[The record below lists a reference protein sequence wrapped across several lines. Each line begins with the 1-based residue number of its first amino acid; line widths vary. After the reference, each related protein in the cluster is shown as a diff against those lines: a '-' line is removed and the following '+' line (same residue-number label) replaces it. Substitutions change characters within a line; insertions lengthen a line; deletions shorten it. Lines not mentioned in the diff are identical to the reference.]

1 MVELL
6 GMTHKSV
13 LIIAHDF
20 PPIRT
25 SGIYRPLKFAKY
37 LPEFGWQPVVV
48 SAQPFG
54 VGALDDSMLRELPA
68 DVEVIRAERPSMLDW
83 EARVYKRLLRRDPR
97 ELTRVSKSADH
108 TGKPAPAPGTSWRNL
123 LLRGVLSPARA
134 LLQHALYFPD
144 DANLWARH
152 AYQAAAEVVGRRK
165 IDAIFS
171 TSSPAS
177 AHLVAAALSRR
188 FSIPWVAD
196 FRDPWTRNIP
206 KQHDPALRR
215 AIERR
220 VEIAVLRRA
229 SQIIYISDRLAEL
242 AREAFPMVP
251 ASKFHVIENGYDES
265 DFSGAGAY
273 CASPDQPL
281 TMLNV
286 GTIYRSTGF
295 ESLLAVIEQLHAD
308 QPSLAPRLE
317 HVGPLFSDQRQR
329 LAKLDELGAV
339 SLSGVVSHDRI
350 AAMMVRA
357 DVHVLT
363 VPDGAVDRPANIPGK
378 LYEQLRSGRP
388 ILYVGPENDTS
399 RHIANADAG
408 WVFRAEQ
415 REELAT
421 KLTELVA
428 AKRIGSLPHGA
439 LPSRVGH
446 FERRQLTRLLSDRLI
461 AAVEGRTS

>member
-1 MVELL
+1 
-6 GMTHKSV
+6 MTQKSV

-54 VGALDDSMLRELPA
+54 VGALDDSMLRELPP
-68 DVEVIRAERPSMLDW
+68 DVEVIRATRPSMLDW
-83 EARVYKRLLRRDPR
+83 EARIYQTLLRRDPR
-97 ELTRVSKSADH
+97 QLAQVSKPADA
-108 TGKPAPAPGTSWRNL
+108 TLTPAVPSTKSWRKL

-134 LLQHALYFPD
+134 MLQHALYFPD

-152 AYQAAAEVVGRRK
+152 AYRAAVEVVECRK
-165 IDAIFS
+165 IDAMFS

-177 AHLVAAALSRR
+177 AHLVAAALNRR
-188 FSIPWVAD
+188 FNIPWVAD

-229 SQIIYISDRLAEL
+229 SEIIYISDTLAEL

-265 DFSGAGAY
+265 DFSGAGDY
-273 CASPDQPL
+273 SASPDQPL

-286 GTIYRSTGF
+286 GTIYKSTGF

-317 HVGPLFSDQRQR
+317 HVGPLFSDQKQR
-329 LAKLDELGAV
+329 LARLDEFGSV
-339 SLSGVVSHDRI
+339 SLSGVVPHDRI
-350 AAMMVRA
+350 ASIMVRA

-399 RHIANADAG
+399 RHIANAEAG
-408 WVFRAEQ
+408 WVFRADQ
-415 REELAT
+415 REAIAQKLA
-421 KLTELVA
+421 ELVA
-428 AKRIGSLPHGA
+428 AKRSGSLPHGA
-439 LPSRVGH
+439 PPSRVGH
-446 FERRQLTRLLSDRLI
+446 FERRQLTRQLSDRLV
-461 AAVEGRTS
+461 AAVERRNS